1 MKTAINPLT
10 SNPSTKAILKNIATG
25 HLVKLEY
32 IEHILNAKCIGQ
44 AAVEE
49 LIEVRLNERSVSFS
63 NKVKKMNLYVSVW
76 EQKIENN

>member
-1 MKTAINPLT
+1 MKTAINPFT
-10 SNPSTKAILKNIATG
+10 SNPSTKAILKNIASG
-25 HLVKLEY
+25 HLVKREY
-32 IEHILNAKCIGQ
+32 IEHILNAKSIGQ

-76 EQKIENN
+76 EQKIENK